1 MASKR
6 TNKSMEADEE
16 EANKLREE
24 LADMP
29 LESVGRQW
37 LTSRTDVTTATKA
50 AGGLRKRAK
59 IIGTL
64 LAERMI
70 AERVET
76 LSVDSNTVLRSK
88 DVRVAK

>member
-1 MASKR
+1 MPSKSA
-6 TNKSMEADEE
+6 KSMEADDE

-24 LADMP
+24 FAGLP
-29 LESVGRQW
+29 LETLGREW
-37 LTSRTDVTTATKA
+37 LTSRSDVTAATKA
-50 AGGLRKRAK
+50 AGGLRKRTK
-59 IIGTL
+59 VIGTL

-76 LSVDSNTVLRSK
+76 VSVGGDRVLRSK

>member
-1 MASKR
+1 MPPKAA
-6 TNKSMEADEE
+6 KSMEADDE

-24 LADMP
+24 LAALP
-29 LESVGRQW
+29 LESLGREW
-37 LTSRTDVTTATKA
+37 LNSRSDVTAATKA
-50 AGGLRKRAK
+50 AGGLRKRTK

-64 LAERMI
+64 LGERMI

-88 DVRVAK
+88 DVRLAK